1 MAVGD
6 LKIKA
11 REALKRKQFELSV
24 EISQEYLGLQPDDE
38 EAMANFFQA
47 ARKLRET
54 RGKSL
59 FGGMLSKV
67 SASASKDPRKRIA
80 SCLRALAKNPDD
92 KGACMTLGEAC
103 LDANA
108 FGSAVVAF
116 QQAAEGEEK
125 DPEPYKRLG
134 EALGRRGR
142 LPEALDAL
150 SRAIEIAPRDQEA
163 IKLRKNLAAEGAL
176 KVAGYETAQSSRD
189 LIKDK
194 DVARQLETEQRLQ
207 MTPEHAA
214 VELDDVRKRLAEA
227 PDDGRLHLRVG
238 ELLLQQGRRDEAL
251 ASFEQALAL
260 DPSNFDLSVRVGDL
274 RLQPLQAAAREA
286 REAARR
292 APDDPALRSAEEAAL
307 KPLIEAGLA
316 EYGRRVKEHPLD
328 LAEHFRLGQWML
340 QAGRV
345 DEALAEF
352 QQTVRDP
359 NLKVRSLRFQAKC
372 FEAKGILN
380 LAAKK
385 LEEAA
390 QSFPNLASPAAKE
403 VHYDLADLLARM
415 DRGAEARSLFER
427 IVEEDASYRDVLDR
441 LAVLSQSA

>member
-6 LKIKA
+6 IKVKA
-11 REALKRKQFELSV
+11 REALKRKQY
-24 EISQEYLGLQPDDE
+24 EISTEMAQEYLGLQPDDE
-38 EAMANFFQA
+38 EAMSIFFQA

-67 SASASKDPRKRIA
+67 SAGASKDPRKRMA
-80 SCLRALAKNPDD
+80 SCLRALAKNPED
-92 KGACMTLGEAC
+92 KGALMTLGQAC

-108 FGSAVVAF
+108 FGSAVVAY

-142 LPEALDAL
+142 LPEALEAL
-150 SRAIEIAPRDQEA
+150 SRAMQIAPRDQEA
-163 IKLRKNLAAEGAL
+163 AKLRKNLAAEGAL
-176 KVAGYETAQSSRD
+176 KVAGYETAQSSRE

-194 DVARQLETEQRLQ
+194 DAARQLESEQRLQ

-214 VELDDVRKRLAEA
+214 SELEQVQQRLAENPGDA
-227 PDDGRLHLRVG
+227 KLLLRAG
-238 ELLLQQGRRDEAL
+238 DLLLQQGQREAAL
-251 ASFEQALAL
+251 ASFEKALAQ
-260 DPSNFDLSVRVGDL
+260 DRGNFDLSVRVGDL
-274 RLQPLQAAAREA
+274 KLQPLKEAAARA
-286 REAARR
+286 REAARQ
-292 APDDPALRSAEEAAL
+292 APGDAAL
-307 KPLIEAGLA
+307 QAAAAQAMKPLIEASLV
-316 EYGRRVKEHPLD
+316 EHSRRVKEHPLD
-328 LAEHFRLGQWML
+328 LNEHFRLGQWLL
-340 QAGRV
+340 QAERV

-359 NLKVRSLRFQAKC
+359 NLKVRSLRLQATC

-390 QSFPNLASPAAKE
+390 QSFPGLNTPAAKDI
-403 VHYDLADLLARM
+403 HYALADLLVRM
-415 DRGAEARSLFER
+415 DRGPEARDIFER
-427 IVEEDASYRDVLDR
+427 IVEEDASYRDVLQR
-441 LAVLSQSA
+441 LSDLSSPA